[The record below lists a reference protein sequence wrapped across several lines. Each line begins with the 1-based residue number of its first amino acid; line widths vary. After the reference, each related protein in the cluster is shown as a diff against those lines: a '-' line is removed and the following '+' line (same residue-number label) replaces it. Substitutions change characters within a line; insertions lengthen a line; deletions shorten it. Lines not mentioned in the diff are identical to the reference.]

1 MVNSLFKLITNT
13 SVVTIIDL
21 IKSVF
26 IGQITLYKLLELK
39 TNLFT

>member
-39 TNLFT
+39 TNLFK

>member
-1 MVNSLFKLITNT
+1 MVNSLFKLITIT